1 ESTITSPYNFPV
13 GTTTVTVV
21 AENSCG
27 TDIANFDVTVEDNED
42 PEISGMPADIV
53 QDTDAVSC
61 DAVVTWDA
69 PTATDNCAGLTF
81 TSNYES
87 GATFPLGTTT
97 VTYTADDGRGN
108 VVTASFDVT
117 VEDNE
122 DPEIS
127 GMPAD
132 IVQDTDAVSCDAV
145 EIGRASCRNGDCV
158 WLTVISNYEI

>member
-1 ESTITSPYNFPV
+1 GATFPL
-13 GTTTVTVV
+13 GTTTVSYTADDGRRDVLAASV
-21 AENSCG
+21 DVSAEE
-27 TDIANFDVTVEDNED
+27 IED

-87 GATFPLGTTT
+87 GATFPLETTT

-117 VEDNE
+117 VED
-122 DPEIS
+122 
-127 GMPAD
+127 
-132 IVQDTDAVSCDAV
+132 
-145 EIGRASCRNGDCV
+145 
-158 WLTVISNYEI
+158 